1 MKVIL
6 MFSAIAVLAPLP
18 LGHSIYVPT
27 FLQPNMPAPH
37 QQEMKPN
44 MAPPHHQGM
53 KHQHG
58 GVDCDEDHPAPPP
71 PYGLKHSMHIPP
83 YQHPHSEVHSH
94 PGIPSHPELPPHKG
108 NKPGHLPS
116 TNSSIVEHSND
127 TSTEPIEVYIPP
139 LSTDNLPN
147 GNSSDNSSDHS
158 ISKRHVGSIYFRMY
172 SADHRE
178 PCNNDTVF
186 FITERFQR
194 SSGDDPKAK
203 FSKVIG
209 LVDIFKLQDCVAR
222 VICDLNCN
230 PDAYGDDGKKVLNMA
245 LQLQTGGAVSESDVR
260 AYVNAGLT
268 GRKFRQAATCE
279 MCLPT
284 FSNCSATTPDL
295 IDVFSLI
302 KLDV

>member
-1 MKVIL
+1 ML
-6 MFSAIAVLAPLP
+6 SAVAILAPLAY
-18 LGHSIYVPT
+18 GHSIYIPT
-27 FLQPNMPAPH
+27 F
-37 QQEMKPN
+37 QQPN
-44 MAPPHHQGM
+44 MAPPHQQGM

-71 PYGLKHSMHIPP
+71 PHGLKHSMHTPP
-83 YQHPHSEVHSH
+83 YQRPHSEVHSH
-94 PGIPSHPELPPHKG
+94 SQLPPHIELPPPHHG
-108 NKPGHLPS
+108 MPGHHPS
-116 TNSSIVEHSND
+116 TNTSIVEPSNE

-139 LSTDNLPN
+139 LPT
-147 GNSSDNSSDHS
+147 DNSSDHS
-158 ISKRHVGSIYFRMY
+158 ISKRHIGSMDLRMN
-172 SADHRE
+172 STDHQQ
-178 PCNNDTVF
+178 PCDNDTVF
-186 FITERFQR
+186 IINERFQR
-194 SSGDDPKAK
+194 SSGGDPKAK

-268 GRKFRQAATCE
+268 GRKFRQANTCE

-284 FSNCSATTPDL
+284 FSNCSASTPDL

>member
-1 MKVIL
+1 MKAIL
-6 MFSAIAVLAPLP
+6 MLSAIAILATLP
-18 LGHSIYVPT
+18 FGHSIYVPG
-27 FLQPNMPAPH
+27 FMQPNMPAPH
-37 QQEMKPN
+37 QQAMKPN
-44 MAPPHHQGM
+44 MAAPHHQGM

-58 GVDCDEDHPAPPP
+58 GVDCDEDHPAHPHPPH
-71 PYGLKHSMHIPP
+71 GLKQSMHIPP
-83 YQHPHSEVHSH
+83 YQFPHSQVH
-94 PGIPSHPELPPHKG
+94 SHPELPPPHTTK
-108 NKPGHLPS
+108 KPGQLPS
-116 TNSSIVEHSND
+116 INITIVEPSND

-139 LSTDNLPN
+139 LPTDSTV
-147 GNSSDNSSDHS
+147 DNSSDHS
-158 ISKRHVGSIYFRMY
+158 ITKRHIGGNIGSMDLRMN
-172 SADHRE
+172 STDKQE
-178 PCNNDTVF
+178 PCKNDTVLM
-186 FITERFQR
+186 INERFQR
-194 SSGDDPKAK
+194 SSGADPKAK

-209 LVDIFKLQDCVAR
+209 LVEIFKLQDCVAR

-245 LQLQTGGAVSESDVR
+245 LQLQTGGAVSETDVR

-284 FSNCSATTPDL
+284 FSNCSASTPDL

>member
-1 MKVIL
+1 MI
-6 MFSAIAVLAPLP
+6 SAIAVLAPLP

-71 PYGLKHSMHIPP
+71 YGLKHSMHIPP
-83 YQHPHSEVHSH
+83 YQHPHSQVPSH
-94 PGIPSHPELPPHKG
+94 PGIPSHPQLPPHEG
-108 NKPGHLPS
+108 TKPGNLPS
-116 TNSSIVEHSND
+116 LNITIVEPSND

-139 LSTDNLPN
+139 LPT
-147 GNSSDNSSDHS
+147 DNSSDHS
-158 ISKRHVGSIYFRMY
+158 ISKRSIGSMDLRMN
-172 SADHRE
+172 STDKQE
-178 PCNNDTVF
+178 PCNDTVF
-186 FITERFQR
+186 IINERFR
-194 SSGDDPKAK
+194 RTSGDDPKAK

-230 PDAYGDDGKKVLNMA
+230 PDGFGDDGKKVLNMA

-268 GRKFRQAATCE
+268 GRKFRQAATCP
-279 MCLPT
+279 MCLST
-284 FSNCSATTPDL
+284 FANCSAPTPDL